1 MLSLRSKYCFF
12 NYDNREISEMKE
24 KILQFKIFC
33 LSTIIDLEKQLYI
46 YINEMKIRNIN
57 KINK

>member
-1 MLSLRSKYCFF
+1 
-12 NYDNREISEMKE
+12 MKE